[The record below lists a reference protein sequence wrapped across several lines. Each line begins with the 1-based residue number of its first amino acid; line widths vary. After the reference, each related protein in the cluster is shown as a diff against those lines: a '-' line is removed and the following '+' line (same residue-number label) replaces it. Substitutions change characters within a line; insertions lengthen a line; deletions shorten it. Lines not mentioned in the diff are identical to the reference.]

1 MQTCEVTF
9 QEVTKPINL
18 GFISFSKP
26 EFRSMYSCSLSL
38 KTDYLIL
45 LPLASLEPDV
55 IEQSRVF
62 QSFPTLQF
70 VT

>member
-26 EFRSMYSCSLSL
+26 EFRSMYSYFVSI
-38 KTDYLIL
+38 KTDFLIL
-45 LPLASLEPDV
+45 LPLVSLEPHM

-62 QSFPTLQF
+62 QSFPTL
-70 VT
+70 